1 MPRCQL
7 QQKQNNLKIEDWD
20 IFLLTFPKFSSNH
33 NEAGEM
39 SSMYAFQLRIS
50 WDGLVLK
57 DHYIL
62 IGYV

>member
-50 WDGLVLK
+50 
-57 DHYIL
+57 
-62 IGYV
+62 